1 MQKTLTLRQN
11 LWILAAALAIVT
23 GCQARGPS
31 IPPIENFTI
40 PAVGTVVPPS
50 AVAAPSVTPGFT
62 GMMFVNNLAA
72 PASVVV
78 SDTIAEIPAGHGFL
92 MPLLPGAY
100 QVYIYEQN
108 SSPKTS
114 MIDVAEKKV
123 RYVYLVP
130 LRSP

>member
-1 MQKTLTLRQN
+1 MQKTLTLRQF

-40 PAVGTVVPPS
+40 PAVGTAVPPS

-62 GMMFVNNLAA
+62 GMMFVNSSTA

-78 SDTIAEIPAGHGFL
+78 SDTIAEIPAGYGFL
-92 MPLLPGAY
+92 MPLQPGAY

-108 SSPKTS
+108 SPPKIST
-114 MIDVAEKKV
+114 IDVVDKKV
-123 RYVYLVP
+123 RYVYLVS
-130 LRSP
+130 LSSP